1 MQRLWYT
8 KPADTWVEALPI
20 GNGRIGAMVYGD
32 PMHERY
38 ALNEDTFWSGA
49 PIDGVHTDRTADLA
63 IIRSLLAAG
72 DMPAAE
78 RHAEATLITRWT
90 QS

>member
-20 GNGRIGAMVYGD
+20 GNGRVGAMVYGD

-63 IIRSLLAAG
+63 FIRQLIAAHPQARSVRKSG
-72 DMPAAE
+72 LGRAMV
-78 RHAEATLITRWT
+78 W
-90 QS
+90 